1 VAQGASTLCDLVFTV
16 VQQAPKG
23 EGILLFIH
31 NGVISVNTLADATVP
46 EKILLAAFQLEE
58 EGKSPFSA
66 EDLIVAS
73 WKRFPKTL
81 GLKGYAE
88 LYPDSNKVLSSIM
101 GVKGLVRRHWLD
113 KKGQK
118 LYSLSREGSHIVRK
132 LQQGDESPAAEPSPR
147 LSREHDK
154 LLLHLLGAAVTRKY
168 EDDRRNELTFGEAC
182 RFWGINENSHGESLD
197 SRLHRFR
204 TTLRELERQLAGGSA
219 DLSNGRSISENDVE
233 RLTEVHDYLEDRF
246 ARHLNLLRTR
256 SERT

>member
-1 VAQGASTLCDLVFTV
+1 M
-16 VQQAPKG
+16 
-23 EGILLFIH
+23 
-31 NGVISVNTLADATVP
+31 NTLADATVP

-101 GVKGLVRRHWLD
+101 GVKGLVRRQWLD

-118 LYSLSREGSHIVRK
+118 LYSLNREGAHIVRK
-132 LQQGDESPAAEPSPR
+132 LQQGDEAPDVDAGSR

-154 LLLHLLGAAVTRKY
+154 LLLHLLSAVVVRKY
-168 EDDRRNELTFGEAC
+168 DDDRRNELTFGEAC
-182 RFWGINENSHGESLD
+182 RFWGINENTHGELLD
-197 SRLHRFR
+197 SRMTRFR
-204 TTLRELERQLAGGSA
+204 TTLGEIDRQLAHGSK
-219 DLSNGRSISENDVE
+219 DLTNGRSISDEDLD
-233 RLTEVHDYLEDRF
+233 RLIEVHDYLEDRF
-246 ARHLNLLRTR
+246 SRHLNLLRTR
-256 SERT
+256 SEKA

>member
-1 VAQGASTLCDLVFTV
+1 
-16 VQQAPKG
+16 
-23 EGILLFIH
+23 
-31 NGVISVNTLADATVP
+31 VNTLADATVP

-101 GVKGLVRRHWLD
+101 GVKGLVRRRWLD

-118 LYSLSREGSHIVRK
+118 LYSLSRDGVHIVRK
-132 LQQGDESPAAEPSPR
+132 LQQGEEESPAVEASPR
-147 LSREHDK
+147 LSRDQDK
-154 LLLHLLGAAVTRKY
+154 LLLHLLGAVAVRKY
-168 EDDRRNELTFGEAC
+168 DDDRRNELTFGEAC
-182 RFWGINENSHGESLD
+182 RFWGINENAHGEGLD

-204 TTLRELERQLAGGSA
+204 TTLAEIDRQLAGGNA
-219 DLSNGRSISENDVE
+219 DLSNGRSISEEDVE
-233 RLTEVHDYLEDRF
+233 HLTQVHDYLEERF

-256 SERT
+256 N

>member
-1 VAQGASTLCDLVFTV
+1 M
-16 VQQAPKG
+16 PRKG
-23 EGILLFIH
+23 KGFFSFQRTEYF
-31 NGVISVNTLADATVP
+31 VNTLADATVP

-73 WKRFPKTL
+73 WKRFSKTL

-118 LYSLSREGSHIVRK
+118 LYSLSREGAHIVRK
-132 LQQGDESPAAEPSPR
+132 LQQGDEAPAVEDHSR

-154 LLLHLLGAAVTRKY
+154 LLLHLLSAAAVRKY
-168 EDDRRNELTFGEAC
+168 DDDRRNELTFGEAC
-182 RFWGINENSHGESLD
+182 RFWSINENTHGEALD
-197 SRLHRFR
+197 SRMRRFR
-204 TTLRELERQLAGGSA
+204 ATLGEIDRVLASGGKELT
-219 DLSNGRSISENDVE
+219 NGRSISDEDVG
-233 RLTEVHDYLEDRF
+233 RLIEVHDYLEDRF
-246 ARHLNLLRTR
+246 SRHLNLLR
-256 SERT
+256 SRTEKV

>member
-1 VAQGASTLCDLVFTV
+1 M
-16 VQQAPKG
+16 
-23 EGILLFIH
+23 
-31 NGVISVNTLADATVP
+31 NTLADATVP

-73 WKRFPKTL
+73 WKKFPKTL

-132 LQQGDESPAAEPSPR
+132 LQQGDEAPETDTGPR
-147 LSREHDK
+147 LTREHDK
-154 LLLHLLGAAVTRKY
+154 LLLHLLSAVAVRKY
-168 EDDRRNELTFGEAC
+168 DDDRRNELTFGEAC
-182 RFWGINENSHGESLD
+182 RFWGINENTPGDSLD
-197 SRLHRFR
+197 SRLTRFR
-204 TTLRELERQLAGGSA
+204 STLGEIDRQVASGSKE
-219 DLSNGRSISENDVE
+219 LSNGRSISEEDVD
-233 RLTEVHDYLEDRF
+233 RLIVVHDYLEDRF
-246 ARHLNLLRTR
+246 SRHLNLLRTR
-256 SERT
+256 SERA

>member
-1 VAQGASTLCDLVFTV
+1 MQPGFFLIA
-16 VQQAPKG
+16 QQAPQG
-23 EGILLFIH
+23 EGILSYIH
-31 NGVISVNTLADATVP
+31 NGVTSVNTLADATVP

-118 LYSLSREGSHIVRK
+118 LYSLTRDGTHIVHK
-132 LQQGDESPAAEPSPR
+132 LQQGDETPAVEPSPR
-147 LSREHDK
+147 LSREQDK
-154 LLLHLLGAAVTRKY
+154 LLLHLLGAPATRKY
-168 EDDRRNELTFGEAC
+168 DDDRRSELTFLVPTTRWLITPASRRTLKWWVQVDFTIGRLKLLQARSPPAAARSATILRRIGSLNAC
-182 RFWGINENSHGESLD
+182 RTPASSIAPRSGC
-197 SRLHRFR
+197 
-204 TTLRELERQLAGGSA
+204 GSGSMTPA
-219 DLSNGRSISENDVE
+219 SSG
-233 RLTEVHDYLEDRF
+233 
-246 ARHLNLLRTR
+246 
-256 SERT
+256 

>member
-1 VAQGASTLCDLVFTV
+1 
-16 VQQAPKG
+16 
-23 EGILLFIH
+23 
-31 NGVISVNTLADATVP
+31 VNTLADATVP

-73 WKRFPKTL
+73 WKRFSKTF

-118 LYSLSREGSHIVRK
+118 LYSLTRDGSHIVRK
-132 LQQGDESPAAEPSPR
+132 LQQGEESPTAAEENSR
-147 LSREHDK
+147 LSREQDK
-154 LLLHLLGAAVTRKY
+154 LLLHLLGAVVVRKY
-168 EDDRRNELTFGEAC
+168 DDDRRNELTFGEAC
-182 RFWGINENSHGESLD
+182 RFWGINENSHGDVLD

-204 TTLRELERQLAGGSA
+204 STLSEFDRQLAGGSTE
-219 DLSNGRSISENDVE
+219 LSNGRWVSEEDIGH
-233 RLTEVHDYLEDRF
+233 LTEVHDYLEERF

-256 SERT
+256 S